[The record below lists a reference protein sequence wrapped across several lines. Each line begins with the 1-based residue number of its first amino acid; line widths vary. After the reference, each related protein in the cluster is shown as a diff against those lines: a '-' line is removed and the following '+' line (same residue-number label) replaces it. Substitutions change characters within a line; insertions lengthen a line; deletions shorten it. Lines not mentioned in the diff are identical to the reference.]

1 MLGEGVT
8 AVAPLERLVRSE
20 PLRERPRGQLML
32 ALYRSGR
39 APEALEVFQSYR
51 RVLADELGLEPGPS
65 LHDLQRRIL
74 EHDPTLA
81 PVTSRLAPLRSGR
94 SRMTAIVA
102 AGAALVLVT
111 GVAVHQL
118 TERSTSA
125 RLPVSFP
132 AVVEIGGVSHSPP
145 ARLTSTPGG
154 STAGAGSVWVTEP
167 DAAEIVRIEP
177 RSGAIV
183 DRIPVVGNPGP
194 IGFAAGAV
202 WVTDVLGSRVVR
214 IDPGTDRIT
223 KSIELGTRRAT
234 ALATSGTRLWIADVT
249 ENALVEIDAGS
260 ASKLRTILLEH
271 RPSALVAD
279 RRTIWVASY
288 DAGTVDAVDRR
299 TGETVASVHVG
310 NGPVALAATRNAI
323 WVANSLDSTVARIDP
338 TTGLVASV
346 LPVGSAPSSLAIA
359 RDSVWVGNEY
369 GGSVTRIDPRL
380 TRVTSTASVGGATVS
395 LAALGDRVW
404 VGIRPLAQHRGGK
417 LVLLHERPLTIE
429 PTAQFRSAA
438 AAERRPHPGQPR
450 HVRSRRRARRSRPRP
465 RSGRQPADAHR
476 RRSHVHLPPTTR
488 DSLLEWSICWGGGL
502 SPEHRAHVLS
512 RLAVQ
517 GSLRSDPGYRGMRG
531 GFTLRPLAGHR
542 HRRGTSHGH
551 LSADTARAVV
561 PRELDELRNG
571 SRPERDGIR
580 RSRNNT
586 PSDSRHRAVPRRFGD
601 GAGDSVRAESLLPRV
616 VACCAA
622 GRESRRDRHALR
634 PYAPAGGTSC
644 CEWNGRLDCRSDPAE
659 LAAADRRALRRSAAH
674 LLDDR
679 DRLLPLQHESIP
691 VRRRAGAARGQSRSR
706 PKPHCAHLRR
716 GGSWRRRRAR
726 CCRRDWPGTGAT
738 ARIPRGRA
746 RTAPGSGPISL
757 ARGRWSPRP
766 ERAGGRSRCGGGPTT
781 PRSARAPSR
790 RWREHSE
797 ASATR

>member
-1 MLGEGVT
+1 MEFRVLGPLEVILDGQSIALGGPKQRAVLAMLVLYANETVSRGRLVDAMWGEHAPPTAHRSLDSYISRLRTLLGADRVVRHASGYALKVEQDELDASRFEHLVERGLHQRSTQPEAALTDLEHALALWRGPALADLLDEPFAQVEAGRLEDRRVHAEEERLETMLMLGEGVT

-81 PVTSRLAPLRSGR
+81 PPTSRLAPLRSGR
-94 SRMTAIVA
+94 ARMTAIVA
-102 AGAALVLVT
+102 AGAALVVVT

-118 TERSTSA
+118 TGTSTSA

-132 AVVEIGGVSHSPP
+132 AVVEIGGGSHSPP

-369 GGSVTRIDPRL
+369 GGSVTRIDSRL

-429 PTAQFRSAA
+429 PAAQF
-438 AAERRPHPGQPR
+438 
-450 HVRSRRRARRSRPRP
+450 
-465 RSGRQPADAHR
+465 D
-476 RRSHVHLPPTTR
+476 LPPPQS
-488 DSLLEWSICWGGGL
+488 DGL
-502 SPEHRAHVLS
+502 
-512 RLAVQ
+512 
-517 GSLRSDPGYRGMRG
+517 
-531 GFTLRPLAGHR
+531 TL
-542 HRRGTSHGH
+542 
-551 LSADTARAVV
+551 DTLVTF
-561 PRELDELRNG
+561 D
-571 SRPERDGIR
+571 
-580 RSRNNT
+580 
-586 PSDSRHRAVPRRFGD
+586 H
-601 GAGDSVRAESLLPRV
+601 
-616 VACCAA
+616 
-622 GRESRRDRHALR
+622 
-634 PYAPAGGTSC
+634 
-644 CEWNGRLDCRSDPAE
+644 
-659 LAAADRRALRRSAAH
+659 
-674 LLDDR
+674 
-679 DRLLPLQHESIP
+679 
-691 VRRRAGAARGQSRSR
+691 AAR
-706 PKPHCAHLRR
+706 PPV
-716 GGSWRRRRAR
+716 
-726 CCRRDWPGTGAT
+726 
-738 ARIPRGRA
+738 
-746 RTAPGSGPISL
+746 
-757 ARGRWSPRP
+757 
-766 ERAGGRSRCGGGPTT
+766 
-781 PRSARAPSR
+781 
-790 RWREHSE
+790 
-797 ASATR
+797 